1 MNESL
6 KPALVAV
13 GLLVAFSCKKES
25 SDIQSSITTGKNPPA
40 DLITDIDGKTY
51 NFVFIHGQRWKTTNL
66 AVSHYRNGDRI
77 PQVKRTKDWR
87 ALTTGA
93 WCWYNNDSATGA
105 VYGKLYNWYAVND
118 PRGLAPTGWHVAS
131 NAEWDT
137 LIAHLGGYYA
147 FAGGR
152 LKDTGTIE
160 AGTGL
165 WYAPNAYATNKTG
178 FTGLPGGDRANDG
191 TFANVGYH
199 AFWWSSTPSDMYH
212 ATIYLLNYDEGGIH
226 KGGGFDDRCGFS
238 VRCIKDSI

>member
-1 MNESL
+1 LSRF
-6 KPALVAV
+6 LVR
-13 GLLVAFSCKKES
+13 KRS
-25 SDIQSSITTGKNPPA
+25 SPIQSSITTGKNPPA

-118 PRGLAPTGWHVAS
+118 PRGLAPTGWHVPS
-131 NAEWDT
+131 DAEWDT
-137 LIAHLGGYYA
+137 LITHLGGYYA

-165 WYAPNAYATNKTG
+165 WYAPNTVQQMKVGSQGFRAAAAIRWYIQRSWQRRLLVEFYAVPSRRLG
-178 FTGLPGGDRANDG
+178 TGLKLPQWRIHQR
-191 TFANVGYH
+191 Y
-199 AFWWSSTPSDMYH
+199 SPRS
-212 ATIYLLNYDEGGIH
+212 EGPICSLH
-226 KGGGFDDRCGFS
+226 
-238 VRCIKDSI
+238 